1 MPQRLHIVRKL
12 RASTQVR
19 ALTSFAPFV
28 TSFLLSDVTLNALAA
43 KHSVVQTRAQLR
55 QPELG
60 RREVADVF
68 WGPHAGTKR

>member
-1 MPQRLHIVRKL
+1 MPERLHIVREL

-19 ALTSFAPFV
+19 ALTSFASFV
-28 TSFLLSDVTLNALAA
+28 TSFRLSDATLNALAA